1 MQELK
6 NSVFIVQSLG
16 MILVFM
22 QKFFPF
28 CKSFLHP
35 AVQILSFKIYIF
47 PEAFVE
53 ILHPS

>member
-1 MQELK
+1 MQKLK

-35 AVQILSFKIYIF
+35 AVQILSFKIYLF
-47 PEAFVE
+47 TEAFVE